1 MNWRY
6 LAAVLLVLALSS
18 ATLDA
23 QAIHYEGGLSVASG
37 TYTFVERTTSWT
49 ISNGLALSAGPF
61 VLRGVVPLFHQDIST
76 LTVSSLD
83 APVLE
88 EVAGEEQT
96 AAVAPAPAYKLALG
110 DPLAHLSVGLLRGV
124 GTSLTVGVGAKL
136 PIADTASYG
145 TGAWDIGGSVS
156 LSQGLGWA
164 TLVSL
169 DVSYWHLGDPAGLD
183 LRDAV
188 MGSASV
194 AQLLGTGWA
203 GSVYVSGARSII
215 AGLEDIYYVGAS
227 LSRLAG
233 SRALGI
239 TASLGLTE
247 TAPDFTVG
255 INWRI
260 GLWSKGS

>member
-1 MNWRY
+1 M
-6 LAAVLLVLALSS
+6 
-18 ATLDA
+18 
-23 QAIHYEGGLSVASG
+23 
-37 TYTFVERTTSWT
+37 
-49 ISNGLALSAGPF
+49 
-61 VLRGVVPLFHQDIST
+61 
-76 LTVSSLD
+76 
-83 APVLE
+83 
-88 EVAGEEQT
+88 
-96 AAVAPAPAYKLALG
+96 
-110 DPLAHLSVGLLRGV
+110 AHLSVGLLRGL
-124 GTSLTVGVGAKL
+124 GTSLTVGVGAKM

-203 GSVYVSGARSII
+203 GSVYVSGARSIV

-260 GLWSKGS
+260 GLWRKGS